1 MTGRVVHGQAG
12 VPEEAR
18 SRAET
23 WIIVCEHFHGAL
35 GPVPSERLADELAA
49 LASEMGGC
57 TYRPVRLALARGRV
71 ARRAVHEEPDREPK
85 QRAEGTGAVRG
96 VRTMRR
102 RDVPV
107 V

>member
-1 MTGRVVHGQAG
+1 MIGRAVHGQAG

-57 TYRPVRLALARGRV
+57 TYRPVRLALALGA
-71 ARRAVHEEPDREPK
+71 ARRALHEEPHREPRSGR
-85 QRAEGTGAVRG
+85 RAP
-96 VRTMRR
+96 
-102 RDVPV
+102 VPLAESER
-107 V
+107 

>member
-1 MTGRVVHGQAG
+1 MIGRVVHWQAG

-71 ARRAVHEEPDREPK
+71 ARRAVHEEPHREPNSGR
-85 QRAEGTGAVRG
+85 RAPAPFAESER
-96 VRTMRR
+96 
-102 RDVPV
+102 
-107 V
+107 

>member
-1 MTGRVVHGQAG
+1 MIGRVVHGQAG
-12 VPEEAR
+12 VAEEAR

-57 TYRPVRLALARGRV
+57 TYRPVRLALALV
-71 ARRAVHEEPDREPK
+71 VPRAVRCTKSHTGNHRAGGHRCRSRSPNDEE
-85 QRAEGTGAVRG
+85 A
-96 VRTMRR
+96 
-102 RDVPV
+102 
-107 V
+107 

>member
-1 MTGRVVHGQAG
+1 MRMIGRVVHEQAG
-12 VPEEAR
+12 VPEEAH

-57 TYRPVRLALARGRV
+57 TYRPVRLALAPGRV
-71 ARRAVHEEPDREPK
+71 ARRAVHEEPHREP
-85 QRAEGTGAVRG
+85 QSGRRAP
-96 VRTMRR
+96 
-102 RDVPV
+102 VPLAESER
-107 V
+107 